1 MRYKL
6 TSQNDSQ
13 DFNERKEKPKEEMSV
28 SQFEKVYLP
37 KVGRSAR
44 SELRNSVV
52 VKGGKLNISQF

>member
-1 MRYKL
+1 
-6 TSQNDSQ
+6 
-13 DFNERKEKPKEEMSV
+13 MSV

-52 VKGGKLNISQF
+52 VKGGKLNISQI